1 MRPSIKNI
9 SKKLFTYLTSF
20 LIGSIILSSCKKD
33 FLNDPK
39 PTDQVSTKD
48 VFASADGVRAY
59 FNGIYRNIRAQW
71 QSLDGSAGGRDDVYS
86 LIAINMTRVAKGA
99 DIVMAFPTFFIY
111 DYQYM
116 NREPSYKRTLFTWEF
131 PYENINQ
138 FNILIKG
145 VEESAALS
153 GDDKKLFTAE
163 AKALRAWFYFE
174 LIREFQLSI
183 NKDPNAPGVPIYTEP
198 TSIEN
203 KGKPRGI
210 IKETYGQINSDIE
223 YATQNIGDARSL
235 KAQVNSNVAWGMAAR
250 IYLEQGR
257 WADAENAAQKAR
269 TGLAL

>member
-1 MRPSIKNI
+1 M
-9 SKKLFTYLTSF
+9 
-20 LIGSIILSSCKKD
+20 GSIFLSSCKKD

-71 QSLDGSAGGRDDVYS
+71 QSLDGSAGGVDDTYS
-86 LIAINMTRVAKGA
+86 FEALNLTRVAKGT

-111 DYQYM
+111 DYQYQ
-116 NREPSYKRTLFTWEF
+116 NREANYRRTLFTWEF

-138 FNILIKG
+138 MNILIKG
-145 VEESAALS
+145 VEESSALS
-153 GDDKKLFTAE
+153 EDDKKLFTAE
-163 AKALRAWFYFE
+163 ARALRGWFYFE

-203 KGKPRGI
+203 KGKPRGT
-210 IKETYGQINSDIE
+210 IKETHDQINSDIE
-223 YATQNIGDARSL
+223 YATQNIGDNRSL
-235 KAQVNSNVAWGMAAR
+235 RHK
-250 IYLEQGR
+250 
-257 WADAENAAQKAR
+257 
-269 TGLAL
+269 